1 MSADRDERL
10 LLPAVISTR
19 ISPARSPAV
28 AARVGIAIAVT
39 VTICFVTGL
48 ISHWI
53 QHPPDWFRWPAH
65 PVWLYRVTQGT
76 HVISGVITIPLVLVK
91 LWSVYPRLFA
101 RPAIGGL
108 LRLAERGSIAVLVA
122 ATLFQ
127 LATGL
132 FNIAQFYAWRFFFTT
147 THYAMAYIAF
157 GALAIHLAVKLP
169 VVRTELT
176 RGHSADH
183 SPSGTGIGA
192 ARGSGAATSTDIGS
206 AADPR
211 TAAREQ
217 VMSRRVVLGA
227 AVVSAGLAGL
237 SVAGQSVPWLR
248 RISVLA
254 PRSGTGPLGVPVNRT
269 AAQAAVIEPALDP
282 DYRLTVTVAGGHRAF
297 SRAELA
303 ELPQTTVDLPISC
316 VEGWSV
322 SARWSGVRLRDLLAA
337 VGDYRGGAVGFR
349 SLEPGGLYRSSTLP
363 HNFAIDGST
372 LIALQLNGT
381 DLDLDHGFPC
391 RLIAPNRPGVLQTK
405 WLSAIEV
412 LG

>member
-1 MSADRDERL
+1 MSTGPGARF
-10 LLPAVISTR
+10 LLPAAIGTR

-28 AARVGIAIAVT
+28 AARIGIAIG
-39 VTICFVTGL
+39 VTITVCFVTGL

-157 GALAIHLAVKLP
+157 GALAVHLAVKLP
-169 VVRTELT
+169 VVR
-176 RGHSADH
+176 
-183 SPSGTGIGA
+183 SGL
-192 ARGSGAATSTDIGS
+192 ARGANAAHPAAGNGSGSS
-206 AADPR
+206 APVADSRP
-211 TAAREQ
+211 AAREQ
-217 VMSRRVVLGA
+217 AVSRRVVLGA
-227 AVVSAGLAGL
+227 AIVSAGLAGL

-269 AAQAAVIEPALDP
+269 AAQASVTERALDP
-282 DYRLTVTVAGGHRAF
+282 DYRLAVTVPGGHRTF

-303 ELPQTTVDLPISC
+303 GLPQTTVDLPISC

-337 VGDYRGGAVGFR
+337 VGDYHGGPVGFR
-349 SLEPGGLYRSSTLP
+349 SLEPAGLYSTSTLP
-363 HNFAIDGST
+363 HNFAIDAAT
-372 LIALQLNGT
+372 LIALRLNGT
-381 DLDLDHGFPC
+381 DLDVDHGFPC

>member
-1 MSADRDERL
+1 MSTDHDRRL
-10 LLPAVISTR
+10 LLPAAVGSR
-19 ISPARSPAV
+19 ISPARSPFV
-28 AARVGIAIAVT
+28 AARIGIAIAVT

-65 PVWLYRVTQGT
+65 PIWLYRVTQGT

-101 RPAIGGL
+101 RPVIGGPM
-108 LRLAERGSIAVLVA
+108 RLAERGSIAVLVA
-122 ATLFQ
+122 AMLFQ
-127 LATGL
+127 VATGL

-147 THYAMAYIAF
+147 THYAMAYVAF

-169 VVRTELT
+169 TVR
-176 RGHSADH
+176 
-183 SPSGTGIGA
+183 A
-192 ARGSGAATSTDIGS
+192 ALGGD
-206 AADPR
+206 D
-211 TAAREQ
+211 
-217 VMSRRVVLGA
+217 GA
-227 AVVSAGLAGL
+227 AVSGSGSQARPGEQAVSRRTVLRAAAVSAGLAGL

-254 PRSGTGPLGVPVNRT
+254 PRSGMGPLGVPVNRT
-269 AAQAAVIEPALDP
+269 AAQASVTERALDP
-282 DYRLTVTVAGGHRAF
+282 EYRLAVSVARGRRTF
-297 SRAELA
+297 SRTELA
-303 ELPQTTVDLPISC
+303 RLPQTTVDLPISC

-322 SARWSGVRLRDLLAA
+322 SARWTGVRLRDLLAA

-349 SLEPGGLYRSSTLP
+349 SLESAGLYGSSTLP
-363 HNFAIDGST
+363 HNFAIDDAT
-372 LIALQLNGT
+372 LVALRLNGA
-381 DLDLDHGFPC
+381 DLDVDHGYPC

-405 WLSAIEV
+405 WLSAIEA

>member
-1 MSADRDERL
+1 MSTGDRF
-10 LLPAVISTR
+10 LLPGAIATR

-28 AARVGIAIAVT
+28 AARIGIAIGVT
-39 VTICFVTGL
+39 ITICFVTGL

-147 THYAMAYIAF
+147 THYAMAYVAF
-157 GALAIHLAVKLP
+157 GALAVHLAVKLP
-169 VVRTELT
+169 VVRSEL
-176 RGHSADH
+176 
-183 SPSGTGIGA
+183 
-192 ARGSGAATSTDIGS
+192 ARGTSTARPAAGNGSDSSASATDS
-206 AADPR
+206 AAGPHP
-211 TAAREQ
+211 AAREQ
-217 VMSRRVVLGA
+217 AVSRRVVLGA
-227 AVVSAGLAGL
+227 AIVSAGLAGL

-254 PRSGTGPLGVPVNRT
+254 PRSGAGPLGVPVNRT
-269 AAQAAVIEPALDP
+269 AAQASVTERALDP
-282 DYRLTVTVAGGHRAF
+282 DYRLAVTVPGGHRTF

-303 ELPQTTVDLPISC
+303 GLPQTTVDLPISC

-349 SLEPGGLYRSSTLP
+349 SLEPAGLYSRSTLP
-363 HNFAIDGST
+363 HDFAVDAAT
-372 LIALQLNGT
+372 LIALRLNGT
-381 DLDLDHGFPC
+381 DLDVDHGFPC
-391 RLIAPNRPGVLQTK
+391 RLIAPDRPGVLQTK

>member
-1 MSADRDERL
+1 MSTGHDRRL
-10 LLPAVISTR
+10 LLPAAVDSR
-19 ISPARSPAV
+19 ISPARSPFV
-28 AARVGIAIAVT
+28 AARIGIAIAVT

-76 HVISGVITIPLVLVK
+76 HVISGVITIPLVLAK

-101 RPAIGGL
+101 RPAIGGPM
-108 LRLAERGSIAVLVA
+108 RLAERGSIAVLVA
-122 ATLFQ
+122 AMLFQ

-147 THYAMAYIAF
+147 THYAMAYVAF

-169 VVRTELT
+169 TVRAAL
-176 RGHSADH
+176 GGDD
-183 SPSGTGIGA
+183 GA
-192 ARGSGAATSTDIGS
+192 AVSGSGDESDTASTIDT
-206 AADPR
+206 AAD
-211 TAAREQ
+211 ARPGEQ
-217 VMSRRVVLGA
+217 AVSRRTVLGA
-227 AVVSAGLAGL
+227 AALSAGLAGL

-254 PRSGTGPLGVPVNRT
+254 PRSGMGPLGVPVNRT
-269 AAQAAVIEPALDP
+269 AAQASVTERALDP
-282 DYRLTVTVAGGHRAF
+282 EYRLAVSVARGRRTF
-297 SRAELA
+297 SRTELA
-303 ELPQTTVDLPISC
+303 RLPQTTVDLPISC

-322 SARWSGVRLRDLLAA
+322 SARWTGVRLRDLLTA

-349 SLEPGGLYRSSTLP
+349 SLESAGLYGNSTLP
-363 HNFAIDGST
+363 HTFAIDDAT
-372 LIALQLNGT
+372 LVALRLNGS
-381 DLDLDHGFPC
+381 DLDVDHGYPC
-391 RLIAPNRPGVLQTK
+391 RLIAPDRPGVLQTK

-412 LG
+412 LE